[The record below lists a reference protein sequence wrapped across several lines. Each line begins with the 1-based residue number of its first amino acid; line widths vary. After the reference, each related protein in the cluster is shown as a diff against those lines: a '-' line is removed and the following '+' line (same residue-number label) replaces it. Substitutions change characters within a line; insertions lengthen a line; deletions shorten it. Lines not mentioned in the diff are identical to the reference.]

1 VTTAVDSSVVLSI
14 YTGEPAGAEWL
25 QILIGLRKRSVLLV
39 CEVVVAETRPA
50 LPSLAE
56 HKKQLDKLGLVYS
69 SLGFEAACRAGEIH
83 RAYRKAGGD
92 RKRILA
98 DFMIGAHA
106 CIQADQLATDDAGFM
121 RKYFSSLKLVGR

>member
-1 VTTAVDSSVVLSI
+1 VDSSVVLSI

-25 QILIGLRKRSVLLV
+25 QILIGLRKRSALLV

-56 HKKQLDKLGLVYS
+56 HKKQLEKLGLVYS
-69 SLGFEAACRAGEIH
+69 PLGFEAACRAGEIH

-92 RKRILA
+92 RKRIMA

-106 CIQADQLATDDAGFM
+106 CIQADQLATDDEGFM